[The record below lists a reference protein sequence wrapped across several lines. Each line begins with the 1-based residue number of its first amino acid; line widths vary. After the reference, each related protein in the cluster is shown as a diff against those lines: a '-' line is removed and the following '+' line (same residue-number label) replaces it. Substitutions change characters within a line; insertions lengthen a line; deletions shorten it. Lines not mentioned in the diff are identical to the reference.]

1 MPSWKSR
8 LNGEGDSFI
17 APRYASCSR
26 GERSTSRKNLP
37 AWRLSRRN
45 CQPLSRIRNQ
55 EAREKTSVTAR
66 IVLVLGAAPARGRRE
81 GASRRGRGKRRRVRG
96 RGWLVGGG
104 GGEGGGGVGGGRPP
118 SLPPPLPPGGAP
130 RNQD

>member
-66 IVLVLGAAPARGRRE
+66 IVLVSGLDGGTR
-81 GASRRGRGKRRRVRG
+81 SRQWVGVRPVTWKRIRAVR
-96 RGWLVGGG
+96 WGGG
-104 GGEGGGGVGGGRPP
+104 WAKKTARPASSARDEAGRC
-118 SLPPPLPPGGAP
+118 
-130 RNQD
+130 